1 MDVDEQM
8 EEKQLMK
15 RCYYQQ
21 NLADAMRQMA
31 GAVERFILYRN
42 ARISDGFG
50 GDTRV
55 QEMRAENIRNWY
67 AAAISAATEVRRWAI
82 QVDDKQA
89 AVRAE
94 AAMEVVGELLP
105 SDLRALL
112 EIAELMGRPSTQGEG
127 TGGATR

>member
-1 MDVDEQM
+1 MNFDEQM

-21 NLADAMRQMA
+21 NLADALRQLA

-50 GDTRV
+50 GKRV
-55 QEMRAENIRNWY
+55 QKIRDENIRNWY
-67 AAAISAATEVRRWAI
+67 AATISAATEVRRWAI